1 MQTLTVEHAQAQLE
15 AMLDYE
21 NGLNEPMRIEGPK
34 RRAVLVPEALWRG
47 MQESLVLVSNPG
59 MAESLR
65 LGMNLPIEECEGS
78 PGW

>member
-1 MQTLTVEHAQAQLE
+1 MRTLSVAQAEAQLE
-15 AMLDYE
+15 AMLNHE
-21 NGLNEPMRIEGPK
+21 SGLNAPVRIEGPEQ
-34 RRAVLVPEALWRG
+34 RAVLVPEALWRG

-78 PGW
+78 PDW